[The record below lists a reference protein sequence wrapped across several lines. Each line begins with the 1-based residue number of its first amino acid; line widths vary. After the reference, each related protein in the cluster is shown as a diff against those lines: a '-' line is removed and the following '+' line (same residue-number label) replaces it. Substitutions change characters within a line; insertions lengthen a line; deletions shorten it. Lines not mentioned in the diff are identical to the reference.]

1 MSNNPMYRASALAKV
16 LEADP
21 ITTAQ
26 IKEHISILRLL
37 QLFDISEGDLVKA
50 MEVLAPEKK
59 KKDS

>member
-59 KKDS
+59 KDS

>member
-1 MSNNPMYRASALAKV
+1 LAKV

-21 ITTAQ
+21 ITAAQ

-59 KKDS
+59 KDS

>member
-37 QLFDISEGDLVKA
+37 QLFDISEGDLDGIA
-50 MEVLAPEKK
+50 G
-59 KKDS
+59 S

>member
-1 MSNNPMYRASALAKV
+1 MNNHPMYRARALAKI

-21 ITTAQ
+21 IATAQ

-50 MEVLAPEKK
+50 MELLAPEKK
-59 KKDS
+59 KES